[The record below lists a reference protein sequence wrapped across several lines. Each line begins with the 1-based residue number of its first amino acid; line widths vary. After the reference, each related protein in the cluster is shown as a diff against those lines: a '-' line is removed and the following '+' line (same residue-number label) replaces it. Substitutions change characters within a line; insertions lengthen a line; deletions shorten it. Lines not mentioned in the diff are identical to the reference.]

1 MLFVLALIGLT
12 VGLIGTLVGAGGGF
26 LVVPVLVLGFNVPPV
41 LAAGTSLIM
50 VTINALSGSIAH
62 IRRGKVD
69 YRAALL
75 LSASS
80 YPGALAGAFFA
91 TRIDAGSFN
100 LMFGLL
106 LILLSTWMAWRM
118 LGGAE
123 PGVAATAEPEGGIRK
138 RYWQRRIYLKDG
150 TAYNFAFS
158 VPLAIS
164 VSFVIGLIGALLG
177 IGGGPLIV
185 PFMIFAL
192 SYPPHVAAATAQ
204 LTIALTSSGAAAI
217 YALNGNMI
225 MPYAIALSLGV
236 LIGSPLGAWLSTRI
250 KARNLV
256 WFMIGILMLLGLRLA
271 L

>member
-1 MLFVLALIGLT
+1 MLFVLALIGLA
-12 VGLIGTLVGAGGGF
+12 VGLVGTLVGAGGGF
-26 LVVPVLVLGFNVPPV
+26 LVVPILVLVFKVPPI
-41 LAAGTSLIM
+41 LAAGTSLVM
-50 VTINALSGSIAH
+50 VTINALSGSFAH

-75 LSASS
+75 LSAAS
-80 YPGALAGAFFA
+80 YPGALLGAWVA

-100 LMFGLL
+100 LVFGLL
-106 LILLSTWMAWRM
+106 LIVLSAWMTWRM
-118 LGGAE
+118 LRGTDH
-123 PGVAATAEPEGGIRK
+123 GVAATTEREGRTRK
-138 RYWQRRIYLKDG
+138 RYWQRRIRLKDG
-150 TAYNFAFS
+150 TAYSFAFS
-158 VPLAIS
+158 VPLAVS

-217 YALNGNMI
+217 YALKGNLI
-225 MPYAIALSLGV
+225 MPFAIALSLGV
-236 LIGSPLGAWLSTRI
+236 LVGSPLGAWLSTRI

-256 WFMIGILMLLGLRLA
+256 WFMIGILLLLGLRLV